1 MFVNFSGDLM
11 KHFRLDGIKLRR
23 IDNKISKKSLNECQN
38 IKKVDL
44 TFMLKKKIG
53 SFMTEPYSLQITK
66 PNKFSNIFMTSIHNG
81 KK

>member
-1 MFVNFSGDLM
+1 M
-11 KHFRLDGIKLRR
+11 
-23 IDNKISKKSLNECQN
+23 SKYK
-38 IKKVDL
+38 KKVGL

>member
-38 IKKVDL
+38 IKKGRSYFYVQKENRFIHDG
-44 TFMLKKKIG
+44 T
-53 SFMTEPYSLQITK
+53 
-66 PNKFSNIFMTSIHNG
+66 IFFTNH
-81 KK
+81 